1 MWRNGPSVRDHPGWH
16 MAACA
21 YVSLVTFFLSIW
33 QLRVTG
39 RLSVTAVVTFAL
51 LAILSLAYGRLLTRL
66 TLPSSHAARYLTV
79 QFLSGYLLLNTLL
92 ALLSLVFP
100 FGIVTSAFIV
110 AVGALVLGFFC
121 PEPSEKAG
129 GIPSRLPSLLCLL
142 LSAVGATLWCADSMR
157 PIVVRDQLTIFH
169 TWQDTFIHVRHI
181 SAIAQSHGLSTL
193 SDIQSSDTPPRI
205 YHYGSYFTPAAIS
218 SLTATSAFDVYA
230 SYLLPFGVML
240 SGLAAFALAAS
251 LWGPWA
257 GLAATVALIL
267 FPDSYQ
273 QGFANRYLSYGFLQQ
288 VNPGGYYG
296 VACAAL
302 AWMFIFDG
310 CRTGR
315 YRSILLGYAVALVS
329 VFYKAH
335 VFVANAFLIMMY
347 PCFFM
352 ARLRPSRRFA
362 AGAVFMTLFASVV
375 GLSQRF
381 ETMPTLRLEGRPAR
395 AYVSI
400 VLDSFDPGAFK
411 SFFRW
416 ALVEQPAS
424 KPVLALYAV
433 AMLLLSTFGLWTIA
447 CGATFLV
454 LRARRHI
461 AAPILF
467 FPLFVVANYGLMSLG
482 LAMDVRRVGTSDELL
497 NRPLVWAYFAVVVW
511 TAGAAYAARFGDAPP
526 RRLSERI
533 AAALLIVVALTVPW
547 MFSQNLQTF
556 PARAGF
562 GSFEEFASFPSCRV
576 QASLYIREH
585 SRAHEIVQ
593 DSENDFHYLT
603 TALTERQAFAIANML
618 KSREETGMSER
629 LADME
634 SFKHVTTSAG
644 LTASAARHKISWYL
658 LHPTS
663 TVSWPTPLRDAAEY
677 VCDGFRVYH
686 FARSE

>member
-1 MWRNGPSVRDHPGWH
+1 MWRNGPSVRDHPGWP

-21 YVSLVTFFLSIW
+21 YVLLVTFFLSIW

-39 RLSVTAVVTFAL
+39 RPSVTALVIFTL
-51 LAILSLAYGRLLTRL
+51 LATLSLAYGRLLTRFTVL
-66 TLPSSHAARYLTV
+66 SSPAARDLTV
-79 QFLSGYLLLNTLL
+79 QFLCGYLLLNTLL
-92 ALLSLVFP
+92 ALVSLVFP
-100 FGIVTSAFIV
+100 FGMVTSALIV
-110 AVGALVLGFFC
+110 AVGVLVLGFFC

-129 GIPSRLPSLLCLL
+129 GILSQLPSLLGLL

-157 PIVVRDQLTIFH
+157 PTVVRDQLTIFH

-193 SDIQSSDTPPRI
+193 SDIQRSDTPPRV
-205 YHYGSYFTPAAIS
+205 YHYASYFTPAAIS
-218 SLTATSAFDVYA
+218 SLTATSAFDVFG
-230 SYLLPFGVML
+230 SFLLPFGVVL

-273 QGFANRYLSYGFLQQ
+273 QGFANKYLSYGFLQQ

-302 AWMFIFDG
+302 AWLFIFDG
-310 CRTGR
+310 CKAGR
-315 YRSILLGYAVALVS
+315 YGSILLGYAVAVLS

-335 VFVANAFLIMMY
+335 VFVANALLIMMY

-352 ARLRPSRRFA
+352 TRLRPSRRFA
-362 AGAVFMTLFASVV
+362 AGTVFLI
-375 GLSQRF
+375 L
-381 ETMPTLRLEGRPAR
+381 
-395 AYVSI
+395 YVSI
-400 VLDSFDPGAFK
+400 VLDSFDPGALK
-411 SFFRW
+411 SFFTW

-433 AMLLLSTFGLWTIA
+433 SMLLLSTFGLWTIA

-454 LRARRHI
+454 LRARRHT
-461 AAPILF
+461 ARPILF

-482 LAMDVRRVGTSDELL
+482 LAMDVRRVGTPDELL

-511 TAGAAYAARFGDAPP
+511 TAGAAYATQFGDAPP
-526 RRLSERI
+526 RRRAGRI
-533 AAALLIVVALTVPW
+533 AAALFIVVALTVPW

-562 GSFEEFASFPSCRV
+562 GSFEDFASFPSCRV
-576 QASLYIREH
+576 QASLYIRAH
-585 SRAHEIVQ
+585 SRAQEIVQ
-593 DSENDFHYLT
+593 DSENDFRYLT
-603 TALTERQAFAIANML
+603 TALTERQAFVIANML
-618 KSREETGMSER
+618 KTREETGMSER
-629 LADME
+629 LAGME
-634 SFKHVTTSAG
+634 SFKHVTSAAG

-663 TVSWPTPLRDAAEY
+663 TVSWPAPLRDAAEY

>member
-1 MWRNGPSVRDHPGWH
+1 MWRHGPSVRDHPGWP

-21 YVSLVTFFLSIW
+21 YVLLVTFFLSIW

-39 RLSVTAVVTFAL
+39 RLSVTALVVFAL
-51 LAILSLAYGRLLTRL
+51 LAVLSLAYGRLLTRL
-66 TLPSSHAARYLTV
+66 TVPSSHAARDLTV
-79 QFLSGYLLLNTLL
+79 QFLSGYLVLNTLL

-121 PEPSEKAG
+121 PERPEKAG
-129 GIPSRLPSLLCLL
+129 GILSQLPSLLCLL

-157 PIVVRDQLTIFH
+157 PTVIRDQLTIFH
-169 TWQDTFIHVRHI
+169 TWQDAFIHVRHI

-193 SDIQSSDTPPRI
+193 SDIQRSDTPPRV
-205 YHYGSYFTPAAIS
+205 YHYASYFTPAAIS
-218 SLTATSAFDVYA
+218 SLTATSAFDVFG
-230 SYLLPFGVML
+230 SFLLPFGVVL

-273 QGFANRYLSYGFLQQ
+273 QGFANKYLSYGFLQQ

-302 AWMFIFDG
+302 AWIFIFDG
-310 CRTGR
+310 CKTGR
-315 YRSILLGYAVALVS
+315 YRSILLGYAVAVLS

-352 ARLRPSRRFA
+352 TRLRASRRFA
-362 AGAVFMTLFASVV
+362 AGTVFLILFVSVV
-375 GLSQRF
+375 ALSQKF
-381 ETMPTLRLEGRPAR
+381 ETMPTLRFDGRPAR

-400 VLDSFDPGAFK
+400 VLDSFDPGALK
-411 SFFRW
+411 SFFTW

-424 KPVLALYAV
+424 KPILALCAV
-433 AMLLLSTFGLWTIA
+433 AMLLLSTFGLWIIA

-454 LRARRHI
+454 LRARRHT
-461 AAPILF
+461 ARPILF
-467 FPLFVVANYGLMSLG
+467 FPLLVVANYGLMSLG
-482 LAMDVRRVGTSDELL
+482 LALDVRRVGTPDELV

-511 TAGAAYAARFGDAPP
+511 TAGAAYTIQFGDAPP
-526 RRLSERI
+526 RRLPGRI
-533 AAALLIVVALTVPW
+533 ASTLLVLVGLTVPW
-547 MFSQNLQTF
+547 VFSQNLQTF
-556 PARAGF
+556 PAWAGF

-576 QASLYIREH
+576 QAARYIREH

-634 SFKHVTTSAG
+634 SFKHVTSAAE

-663 TVSWPTPLRDAAEY
+663 TLSWPTPLRDAAEY